1 MAEKTYTGNIGN
13 SGPQIVKAP
22 VAPQNKKGK
31 TTVKTGT
38 DLRK

>member
-1 MAEKTYTGNIGN
+1 MSEKTYTGNIGN
-13 SGPQIVKAP
+13 GGAQVVKAP
-22 VAPQNKKGK
+22 VPPKNPKGK